1 MRAAFKAQSSSRSTT
16 TNLSL
21 QDKEVSLRR
30 RIVKW
35 RAVQRLYMP
44 GLYND
49 DDTEDE
55 SQIPSYE
62 INLNLPSSLPESVR
76 CRSATG
82 SLVRKEIRLRIAQSN
97 DALDSAR
104 RYLRVSAK
112 VFDSKATQTAG
123 TGTQPNTHMLGLQKR
138 YEEKAYRSMHR
149 YNAACN
155 ALIRL
160 EPNTMWSTTLQ
171 ELKKEH
177 LCPPQR
183 GQEITEGRR
192 TLSWIWITPRASSQ
206 LSRQLVG
213 ICSAIDD
220 SEVDGSDGFLQEGT
234 PQRSLPSSYL

>member
-1 MRAAFKAQSSSRSTT
+1 M
-16 TNLSL
+16 
-21 QDKEVSLRR
+21 SLRR

-35 RAVQRLYMP
+35 RAVQHLYMP
-44 GLYND
+44 GLSND

-62 INLNLPSSLPESVR
+62 IDLNLPSSLSESVR

-82 SLVRKEIRLRIAQSN
+82 SLIRKEICLRIAQSN

-123 TGTQPNTHMLGLQKR
+123 TGTRPNTRMLGLQKR
-138 YEEKAYRSMHR
+138 YEEKAHHSMHR
-149 YNAACN
+149 YNAAHN
-155 ALIRL
+155 ALIQL
-160 EPNTMWSTTLQ
+160 EPNAMWSSTLQ

-183 GQEITEGRR
+183 GQETTEGHR
-192 TLSWIWITPRASSQ
+192 TLLWIWITLCASLQ
-206 LSRQLVG
+206 LSQQLVG
-213 ICSAIDD
+213 IGSAIDD
-220 SEVDGSDGFLQEGT
+220 FEVDGSDGFLQEGT
-234 PQRSLPSSYL
+234 PQ